1 MIEQY
6 SVSRVGDRVRQ
17 SLEAE
22 ERDGQRLAIKGRTIG
37 LLAIAVLLVF
47 ILHFPDAL
55 YYYALLGILIALGL
69 ADGWLLRR
77 GLRRQWHAYLFAAL
91 DFGILTFA
99 LLYPS
104 PFATHDYTAQLGLR
118 FISFGYFFMLLSAL
132 ALTFRPGLVVFGGL
146 AGAGLW
152 SLATLWIANLPG
164 SLTHVSPDWPWDR
177 ILDTLL
183 AADFVDVSIQMQ
195 RIGVF
200 LIVAGLLAVIVAR
213 SRRLVLR
220 QAESERERG
229 NLARHFPPS
238 MVDRLAQMDAPLS
251 QVREQQVAVLFADV
265 VGFSRWA
272 EEHSPTELISRLRQ
286 VHRRLEE
293 AVFRHHGTLDKF
305 IGDGVMATFG
315 TPETGPHD
323 AANAVRALRA
333 ILTSFDDWNAERR
346 SRGRDPV
353 HVGVGVHYGPVV
365 IGDIGSARRLEFAVL
380 GDTVNV
386 ASRLERLTRDVGCR
400 AIISDATVAQVRA
413 SEGNSDAERLLRGLS
428 EGTAES
434 VRGRSET
441 VRIWTL

>member
-1 MIEQY
+1 MSEQY
-6 SVSRVGDRVRQ
+6 NVSRVGDRVRQ

-22 ERDGQRLAIKGRTIG
+22 ERDGQRLAIMGRTIG
-37 LLAIAVLLVF
+37 LLAVAVLMLF
-47 ILHFPDAL
+47 IVHFPDAL
-55 YYYALLGILIALGL
+55 YHYTLLCVLIVLGL
-69 ADGWLLRR
+69 VDGWLLRQ

-91 DFGILTFA
+91 DFGIVTFA
-99 LLYPS
+99 LLYPN
-104 PFATHDYTAQLGLR
+104 PFATHDYTAQLGMR
-118 FISFGYFFMLLSAL
+118 FISFAYFFMLLSAL

-146 AGAGLW
+146 AGACFW
-152 SLATLWIANLPG
+152 SLASLWIANLPD
-164 SLTHVSPDWPWDR
+164 SITDISPDWPWDR
-177 ILDTLL
+177 ILETLL
-183 AADFVDVSIQMQ
+183 AADYVDVSIQMQ
-195 RIGVF
+195 RVGVF
-200 LIVAGLLAVIVAR
+200 LIVAALLAVIVAR

-220 QAESERERG
+220 QAHSERERG
-229 NLARHFPPS
+229 NLARYFPPS
-238 MVDRLAQMDAPLS
+238 MVDRLARMDAPLS

-265 VGFSRWA
+265 VGFSHWA

-293 AVFRHHGTLDKF
+293 AVFRNNGTLDKF

-315 TPETGPHD
+315 TPETGPKD

-333 ILTSFDDWNAERR
+333 ILDSFDDWNAERR

-353 HVGVGVHYGPVV
+353 HVGVGVHYGPVI

-400 AIISDATVAQVRA
+400 AIISEATVAQVRT
-413 SEGNSDAERLLRGLS
+413 SESSEDAELLLRGFS
-428 EGTAES
+428 QGTAES
-434 VRGRSET
+434 VRGRTET